1 MLLLK
6 FVCTTIFSNFL
17 KKLKG
22 INDTTKIFICP
33 HFNYLILIK
42 LKHEWIYVSDEKL
55 KTSKRVR
62 VRFRSII
69 CSEHMRAP
77 IVALIMPPRMC

>member
-1 MLLLK
+1 MLLLN
-6 FVCTTIFSNFL
+6 FVCTIVFSNFL

-22 INDTTKIFICP
+22 INDTIKNFICP

-62 VRFRSII
+62 VQSRSII
-69 CSEHMRAP
+69 CSEHVRAP
-77 IVALIMPPRMC
+77 IVALIMLPRMR